1 VHLLVYCVSDNMT
14 FRILSHITITFQK
27 KTEWYNNWHCNW
39 SMMYIIEQRMV
50 PSFMVLYVLHFLR
63 SNLTFCFN
71 WNCSDKVMW
80 IFFSQFQSFLF
91 VSRKCVFIM
100 NGMLMGTID
109 NHQITYTD
117 VPEVVLC
124 EYSHHFL
131 SVTGTWEKSIS
142 EALFTL
148 NITI

>member
-1 VHLLVYCVSDNMT
+1 
-14 FRILSHITITFQK
+14 
-27 KTEWYNNWHCNW
+27 
-39 SMMYIIEQRMV
+39 
-50 PSFMVLYVLHFLR
+50 
-63 SNLTFCFN
+63 
-71 WNCSDKVMW
+71 
-80 IFFSQFQSFLF
+80 
-91 VSRKCVFIM
+91 M

-117 VPEVVLC
+117 VLDVVLY

-131 SVTGTWEKSIS
+131 SVTDTQEKSIS

>member
-1 VHLLVYCVSDNMT
+1 
-14 FRILSHITITFQK
+14 
-27 KTEWYNNWHCNW
+27 
-39 SMMYIIEQRMV
+39 MV
-50 PSFMVLYVLHFLR
+50 VAIFHFLWT
-63 SNLTFCFN
+63 SFN
-71 WNCSDKVMW
+71 WNCSDKVIW
-80 IFFSQFQSFLF
+80 IFFSQFQSLLF

-117 VPEVVLC
+117 VHEVVLC

-131 SVTGTWEKSIS
+131 SVTSTQEKSIS

-148 NITI
+148 NITIYWTFETGLCYFKSKIAVIVINDHIIQCLCTFLCWCTT